1 MFIRYFS
8 HFFICLIIIFTFFSC
23 QNEESLIGENLLNNG
38 EYILEN
44 YVGNNNIKISSEI
57 EDSVSAS
64 GLKSLLGSYLDP
76 IFGQTDASFSFQIKL
91 PANNMD
97 FNAQNIE
104 NIFLNIPYDNFYGDT
119 EIEPSDIE
127 FLINLHQL
135 NENIVD
141 IDTTANA
148 TNFSSTPIYS
158 TIKQLN
164 DIQENNNLNINL
176 TETEFGLN
184 EILNLNSTDLENNDN
199 FLNAFHGFKLEVSQI
214 ISNNGGI
221 MYFDTASDSAF
232 LQIEYTNFDGITDT
246 VNFEIGTQKKLNYFN
261 HDYTNSPIEID
272 STLFLLQ
279 SMGGVVSTIEIE
291 GLNTL
296 NSEGYIA
303 VNSAQLTISVDENN
317 GSFPLPNALLIDA
330 DTNTGAVLDSINNTY
345 TFNISSHVNDII
357 NSETDENLMLKLH
370 TAYKSSNADRVIL
383 NQSNINLEL
392 ILIKENN

>member
-1 MFIRYFS
+1 MLIRYFS
-8 HFFICLIIIFTFFSC
+8 HFIIWLIIIFTFFSC
-23 QNEESLIGENLLNNG
+23 QNEESLIGDNLLDNG
-38 EYILEN
+38 EYVLEN
-44 YVGNNNIKISSEI
+44 YVSNTNIQISSEI
-57 EDSVSAS
+57 EDSVSAI

-76 IFGQTDASFSFQIKL
+76 YFGQTDASFAFQIKL
-91 PANNMD
+91 PANNMN

-104 NIFLNIPYDNFYGDT
+104 NIFLNIPYDDFYGDT
-119 EIEPSDIE
+119 EVDPSNIE
-127 FLINLHQL
+127 FNINLHQL
-135 NENIVD
+135 DENIVD
-141 IDTTANA
+141 VDTTANA
-148 TNFSSTPIYS
+148 TNFLSTPIYS

-164 DIQENNNLNINL
+164 DIQENNNLEINL
-176 TETEFGLN
+176 TETGFGLN

-214 ISNNGGI
+214 TSNNGGI

-232 LQIEYTNFDGITDT
+232 LQIEYTNFDGMTDT
-246 VNFEIGTQKKLNYFN
+246 INFEIGSQKKLNYFS
-261 HDYTNSPIEID
+261 HDYANSAIAID

-279 SMGGVVSTIEIE
+279 SMGGVVSTIEFE

-296 NSEGYIA
+296 NNEGYIA

-330 DTNTGAVLDSINNTY
+330 ETNTGAVIDSVNNTY
-345 TFNISSHVNDII
+345 TFNISSHINDII

-383 NQSNINLEL
+383 NKSNINLEL